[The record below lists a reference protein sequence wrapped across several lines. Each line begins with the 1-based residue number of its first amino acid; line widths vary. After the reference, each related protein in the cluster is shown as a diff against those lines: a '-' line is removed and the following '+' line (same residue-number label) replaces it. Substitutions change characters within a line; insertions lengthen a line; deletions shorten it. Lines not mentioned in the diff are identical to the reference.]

1 MTQVLL
7 GLSQL
12 FTGHLGASVTR
23 LPLGYITNGRL
34 TLQGSLIS
42 PLTLTMALIT
52 SRTQTNESGGF
63 RSSYFGRSVREV
75 HLVNE
80 HLSCVTS
87 GEAPTWLPQVCQ
99 GGCKQALW
107 QLCVVDVHAVTGKE
121 VCHLIV
127 NNAMACNSVGSCKM
141 CCRCGKTLWAI
152 CKPAQASPK
161 DCMPSV

>member
-1 MTQVLL
+1 MTQVLQ
-7 GLSQL
+7 GLSRL
-12 FTGHLGASVTR
+12 FTGHLGASVTH

-34 TLQGSLIS
+34 TLQNSLIS

-63 RSSYFGRSVREV
+63 RSSYFCRSVREV

-87 GEAPTWLPQVCQ
+87 GEAPTWLSRAQVCQ

-107 QLCVVDVHAVTGKE
+107 QLCVADVHAVTGKE
-121 VCHLIV
+121 VCHVIV
-127 NNAMACNSVGSCKM
+127 NNATAWNQPEPEVPPEG
-141 CCRCGKTLWAI
+141 A
-152 CKPAQASPK
+152 
-161 DCMPSV
+161 

>member
-1 MTQVLL
+1 MTQVLQ

-80 HLSCVTS
+80 HLRRVTS
-87 GEAPTWLPQVCQ
+87 GEAHL
-99 GGCKQALW
+99 
-107 QLCVVDVHAVTGKE
+107 AVTGPSLSGR
-121 VCHLIV
+121 VQAGTLAALCCGC
-127 NNAMACNSVGSCKM
+127 ACCNRKRSVSF
-141 CCRCGKTLWAI
+141 
-152 CKPAQASPK
+152 
-161 DCMPSV
+161 DC